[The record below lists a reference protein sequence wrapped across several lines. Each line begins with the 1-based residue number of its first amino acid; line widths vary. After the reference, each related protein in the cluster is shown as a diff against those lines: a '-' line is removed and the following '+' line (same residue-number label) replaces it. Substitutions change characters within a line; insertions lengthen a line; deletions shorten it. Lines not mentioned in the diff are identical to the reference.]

1 MQALLEHFIT
11 QSTVYSL
18 IAVLLVAFLE
28 SLALVG
34 LILPGTVMMAGL
46 GALIGSAYAAG
57 YPDGLCGL
65 VLADP
70 AQGYATAPEEKRRQV
85 YGQRQ
90 QMIETLGPVGYG
102 EQRAA
107 ALLRE
112 GADPQDIAWV
122 RNGMQQLD
130 PDGFLSAAWMLAND
144 DIGRYLARYRGPL
157 EVWCGEQDRITPP
170 EKAAEL
176 AREQDATLRL
186 IAAAGHASYLDAP
199 ACFNRYLRDFTGA
212 IQR

>member
-1 MQALLEHFIT
+1 
-11 QSTVYSL
+11 
-18 IAVLLVAFLE
+18 
-28 SLALVG
+28 
-34 LILPGTVMMAGL
+34 
-46 GALIGSAYAAG
+46 
-57 YPDGLCGL
+57 
-65 VLADP
+65 
-70 AQGYATAPEEKRRQV
+70 QGYATAPEEKRRQV

-130 PDGFLSAAWMLAND
+130 PDGFLRAAWMLAND
-144 DIGRYLARYRGPL
+144 DIDRYLARYRGPL